1 MISTS
6 ITVQRF
12 SFVCLMSGMH
22 SMKENNLRIEVY
34 EK

>member
-6 ITVQRF
+6 VTVECF
-12 SFVCLMSGMH
+12 SFVCLMSGMN
-22 SMKENNLRIEVY
+22 SMNENNLRIEVY